1 MTGDK
6 KRSKGS
12 GRGRKATR
20 LLEIESGHQKKSRN
34 ESPEGGEELPGGRR
48 EQWLYGGGQ
57 EKGPV
62 SDREREE
69 GCGTINWGECRMRA
83 GRRKRMRRQYGGKL
97 DGKGCRLAMKLMI
110 DEEEPWGG
118 AGSKTAMTT
127 EEDEGHSR
135 SSRPGM
141 AVRSSRCFLQ
151 IIYIAIIHSKN
162 NSGCSPAHRA
172 SLEVKSFLFLPPS
185 GLLFSVSMM
194 QSS

>member
-1 MTGDK
+1 MAIWRRAR
-6 KRSKGS
+6 KRPGVGPGK
-12 GRGRKATR
+12 RGMLRDDQLR
-20 LLEIESGHQKKSRN
+20 
-34 ESPEGGEELPGGRR
+34 GG
-48 EQWLYGGGQ
+48 
-57 EKGPV
+57 
-62 SDREREE
+62 
-69 GCGTINWGECRMRA
+69 CRMRA
-83 GRRKRMRRQYGGKL
+83 GRRQRMRRQYGGKL

-127 EEDEGHSR
+127 EEDEEGHSR

-172 SLEVKSFLFLPPS
+172 SLEVKSFLFLPPVRPFVLRLHDAILLTVPAVFLPSVAAQNPSSRPTITERS
-185 GLLFSVSMM
+185 GASGSEAVSNTYLGY
-194 QSS
+194 SC

>member
-1 MTGDK
+1 
-6 KRSKGS
+6 
-12 GRGRKATR
+12 
-20 LLEIESGHQKKSRN
+20 
-34 ESPEGGEELPGGRR
+34 
-48 EQWLYGGGQ
+48 
-57 EKGPV
+57 
-62 SDREREE
+62 
-69 GCGTINWGECRMRA
+69 
-83 GRRKRMRRQYGGKL
+83 MRRQYGGKL
-97 DGKGCRLAMKLMI
+97 DGKGCRRAMKLMI

-127 EEDEGHSR
+127 EEDEEEGHSR

-172 SLEVKSFLFLPPS
+172 SLEVKSFLFLPPF